1 MALSSGHDDLGATRP
16 GVLHVIAPATRER
29 AAGADPAPPRARIT
43 RTRIPGAL
51 APGALIGG
59 AIVLLIAL
67 AALIAPQVVPYDPL
81 AQDLLNLNRGPS
93 AAHLLGTDHL
103 GRDVF
108 SRLLM
113 GGRTTLMVGLGGTLV
128 AFVIGA
134 GCGLAA
140 LALGRIPEAIVFGA
154 IDIVRA
160 MPGILL
166 ALLLIV
172 AIGAGTGP
180 VLLALGLSF
189 APHFAYVA
197 RAAYK
202 REAAQDYVRAAGLF
216 GGGRLHVLFLHV
228 LPNVMGGLITQAAI
242 ILPRCIVTES
252 VLSFLGLGSSPDAPT
267 WGRMVSDASRYLEI
281 APHAILAPVLALI
294 ALTVSI
300 LLVGDALRG
309 HLDPLRRVKR
319 AAIGAPA

>member
-1 MALSSGHDDLGATRP
+1 MSLNQP
-16 GVLHVIAPATRER
+16 P
-29 AAGADPAPPRARIT
+29 DPA
-43 RTRIPGAL
+43 
-51 APGALIGG
+51 
-59 AIVLLIAL
+59 
-67 AALIAPQVVPYDPL
+67 
-81 AQDLLNLNRGPS
+81 
-93 AAHLLGTDHL
+93 HHLGTDHL

-108 SRLLM
+108 SRLVI
-113 GGRTTLMVGLGGTLV
+113 GARVTLMVGIGGTFV
-128 AFVIGA
+128 AFVFGA
-134 GCGLAA
+134 VLGLGA
-140 LALGRIPEAIVFGA
+140 LALGRIPEMLVFGA
-154 IDIVRA
+154 IDVLRA

-166 ALLLIV
+166 ALLIIV

-216 GGGRLHVLFLHV
+216 GGGRLHVLSHHV

-281 APHAILAPVLALI
+281 APHAILSPVLALI
-294 ALTVSI
+294 ALTVS
-300 LLVGDALRG
+300 LLIVGDALRAG
-309 HLDPLRRVKR
+309 LDPLR
-319 AAIGAPA
+319 AARGATRGGA

>member
-1 MALSSGHDDLGATRP
+1 MALVSAHDDIGSNRP
-16 GVLHVIAPATRER
+16 AVHHVAASGKPER
-29 AAGADPAPPRARIT
+29 DAGADLAPPASAGVRRHV
-43 RTRIPGAL
+43 PGAIS
-51 APGALIGG
+51 PGALIGG
-59 AIVLLIAL
+59 AIVLIIVVAAIFAPLIA
-67 AALIAPQVVPYDPL
+67 PYDPL
-81 AQDLLNLNRGPS
+81 AQDLLNLNKGPS

-113 GGRTTLMVGLGGTLV
+113 GGRTTLLVGIGGTLV
-128 AFVIGA
+128 AFVLGA
-134 GCGLAA
+134 CCGLTA

-180 VLLALGLSF
+180 VLLALGLSY

-216 GGGRLHVLFLHV
+216 GGGRLHVLTLHV

-252 VLSFLGLGSSPDAPT
+252 VLSFLGLGASPDAPT

-281 APHAILAPVLALI
+281 APHAILAPVIALI
-294 ALTVSI
+294 ALTVSL
-300 LLVGDALRG
+300 LLVGDALRT

-319 AAIGAPA
+319 AVVEVAP

>member
-1 MALSSGHDDLGATRP
+1 MALAHAHGSAGPHGSGVAFAATGEAERDAGA
-16 GVLHVIAPATRER
+16 ASAS
-29 AAGADPAPPRARIT
+29 GADPRPRRFRAPAI
-43 RTRIPGAL
+43 
-51 APGALIGG
+51 GALIGG
-59 AIVLLIAL
+59 AIVLTIVL
-67 AALIAPQVVPYDPL
+67 AALFGPLIATHDPL
-81 AQDLLNLNRGPS
+81 DQDLLSLNKGPS

-108 SRLLM
+108 SRLVM
-113 GGRTTLMVGLGGTLV
+113 GARVTLMVGIGGTLV
-128 AFVIGA
+128 AFVFGA
-134 GCGLAA
+134 VLGLGA
-140 LALGRIPEAIVFGA
+140 LALGRIPEMIVFGA
-154 IDIVRA
+154 IDVVRA

-180 VLLALGLSF
+180 VLLALGLSY

-216 GGGRLHVLFLHV
+216 GGGRLHVLSLHV
-228 LPNVMGGLITQAAI
+228 LPNVMGGLITLAAI

-281 APHAILAPVLALI
+281 APHAILVPVLALI
-294 ALTVSI
+294 ALTVSL
-300 LLVGDALRG
+300 LLVGDALRTF
-309 HLDPLRRVKR
+309 LDPLRTVRGGSAGGFR
-319 AAIGAPA
+319 